1 MTNEVCDAWAVCG
14 KMPLTLFVK
23 NPDAIKPIFCHG
35 TAANHCWRKRVE
47 GSEIVITYNGWRY
60 V

>member
-1 MTNEVCDAWAVCG
+1 
-14 KMPLTLFVK
+14 MPLTLFVK

-35 TAANHCWRKRVE
+35 TAANHCWRKRVDD
-47 GSEIVITYNGWRY
+47 SDNVITYNGSL